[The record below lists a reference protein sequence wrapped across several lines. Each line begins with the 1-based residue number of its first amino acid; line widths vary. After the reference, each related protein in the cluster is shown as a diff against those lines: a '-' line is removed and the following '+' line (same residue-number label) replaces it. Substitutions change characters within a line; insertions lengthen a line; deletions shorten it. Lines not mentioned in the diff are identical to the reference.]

1 LRQLQIFRSS
11 HRVAWL
17 HQEGTEDRAGG
28 FSAGAATIEGAVVIM
43 TKKKNP
49 HIGSTFESWLEET
62 GIREEVTAA
71 AVKAVIARQIAE
83 QMKKQRI
90 TKARMAGLMQ
100 TSRAQVDRL
109 LDPDNDSA
117 TLETL
122 MRAARVVGRELRLEL
137 V

>member
-1 LRQLQIFRSS
+1 
-11 HRVAWL
+11 
-17 HQEGTEDRAGG
+17 
-28 FSAGAATIEGAVVIM
+28 M
-43 TKKKNP
+43 TKRKNP

-83 QMKKQRI
+83 EMKKQRI

>member
-1 LRQLQIFRSS
+1 
-11 HRVAWL
+11 
-17 HQEGTEDRAGG
+17 
-28 FSAGAATIEGAVVIM
+28 M

-49 HIGSTFESWLEET
+49 HIGSTFESWLDEA

-71 AVKAVIARQIAE
+71 AVKSVIARQIAVE
-83 QMKKQRI
+83 MKKQRI
-90 TKARMAGLMQ
+90 TKARMATLME

-109 LDPDNDSA
+109 LDPENGSA

-122 MRAARVVGRELRLEL
+122 FRAARIVGRELRLEL

>member
-1 LRQLQIFRSS
+1 
-11 HRVAWL
+11 
-17 HQEGTEDRAGG
+17 
-28 FSAGAATIEGAVVIM
+28 M